1 MTIMARTAREGYAKI
16 PRLDQSDQS
25 DLSWRMPHDRVYST
39 YEAKTRFSEV
49 MRLVREG
56 RSVIVTYQGEPVAEI
71 RPLDPKGGTAAR
83 LEWLRSRGSVLAGRL
98 DREAFA
104 PLVPREGALR
114 RFLDDRHG

>member
-1 MTIMARTAREGYAKI
+1 MSHE
-16 PRLDQSDQS
+16 
-25 DLSWRMPHDRVYST
+25 RVYST
-39 YEAKTRFSEV
+39 YEAKTHFSEV

-83 LEWLRSRGSVLAGRL
+83 LEWLRSRGALLEGGGGR
-98 DREAFA
+98 AVHG
-104 PLVPREGALR
+104 PLTRRPGALE